1 MVVHNPN
8 NWHWVDKNCIDW
20 TKVYFNQNL
29 VGLSVSENDQ
39 EAKIESVSSL
49 EGDVE
54 VCQRKG
60 KVISLFDLKLVIG
73 VGGYAESKEKG
84 EGSFNG
90 SITIPELAYDTEYD
104 EYQFEISIY
113 NENPTTEKVKP
124 LIKNKLI
131 PKLREIFSNFGH
143 DLIKTHSSD
152 IQLSSDQVN
161 STFTKANQEAS
172 KTRPKERE
180 PTATTSS
187 AAPAQD
193 KPSSM
198 GVPRYNTTTLHLES
212 SFNTTAEQLYISL
225 TDPTRITAWAHAP
238 PRMEPL
244 PCKENTTFSLFGGN
258 ISGKFIKLEPNHSIT
273 EDWRLEDWK
282 KDHYARIEINL
293 AQGSGETKMV
303 VKWSGVPVGEEER
316 VRDNFEEYYIR
327 AIKLTFGFGLVL

>member
-1 MVVHNPN
+1 M
-8 NWHWVDKNCIDW
+8 
-20 TKVYFNQNL
+20 
-29 VGLSVSENDQ
+29 
-39 EAKIESVSSL
+39 
-49 EGDVE
+49 
-54 VCQRKG
+54 
-60 KVISLFDLKLVIG
+60 
-73 VGGYAESKEKG
+73 
-84 EGSFNG
+84 
-90 SITIPELAYDTEYD
+90 AYDTEYD

-113 NENPTTEKVKP
+113 NENPTTERVKP

-180 PTATTSS
+180 PTTTTSS
-187 AAPAQD
+187 AAPVQD

-244 PCKENTTFSLFGGN
+244 PCKENTSFSLFGGN